1 MNAPSLRGI
10 DYLEI
15 YAFNALQA
23 ANFYRAAF
31 GFNIVAYG
39 GPKTGLKDKISYLLR
54 QGSISLL
61 ISSAIDKDSS
71 ILAHIINHDESVKDI
86 AFASSNVSKTYEA
99 AIRAGAKSILEPT
112 EIYDGK
118 NRILKATIAT
128 FGSTVHSFIEREDSS
143 SFTLPFYTSLS
154 SPTHSQTGLEN
165 IDHIAVAIETGSLED
180 QKKFYENVL
189 GFHAFYADETY
200 TDDSGMKSVVVS
212 DITESLKFVLVEGVS
227 NKKSSQIENYISSY
241 GCAGVQHIAFASND
255 IIKAAS
261 LIQNQGIKFL
271 EVPETYYE
279 KLPSALKKTLQEKIK
294 TIKDLN
300 ILVDQEQQGYLMQ
313 IFTRP
318 LQNRPTFFLEII
330 QRENS
335 TGFGS
340 GNIKALYK
348 AVEQDQQ
355 KGRINV

>member
-1 MNAPSLRGI
+1 M
-10 DYLEI
+10 
-15 YAFNALQA
+15 
-23 ANFYRAAF
+23 
-31 GFNIVAYG
+31 
-39 GPKTGLKDKISYLLR
+39 
-54 QGSISLL
+54 
-61 ISSAIDKDSS
+61 
-71 ILAHIINHDESVKDI
+71 ES
-86 AFASSNVSKTYEA
+86 
-99 AIRAGAKSILEPT
+99 
-112 EIYDGK
+112 
-118 NRILKATIAT
+118 
-128 FGSTVHSFIEREDSS
+128 
-143 SFTLPFYTSLS
+143 
-154 SPTHSQTGLEN
+154 
-165 IDHIAVAIETGSLED
+165 IDHIAVAVETGILEN

-189 GFHAFYADETY
+189 GFHVFYADETY

-227 NKKSSQIENYISSY
+227 NKKPSQIENYISSY
-241 GCAGVQHIAFASND
+241 GCAGVQHIAFASKD

-271 EVPETYYE
+271 EVPEAYYE
-279 KLPSALKKTLQEKIK
+279 KLPSALKETLQEKIIP
-294 TIKDLN
+294 IKDLS
-300 ILVDQEQQGYLMQ
+300 ILIDQEQQGYLMQ

-355 KGRINV
+355 KARINV